1 MNFLTRFLHR
11 HKLLQKSFLGA
22 AVMINLNLFFQDGM
36 VLRSGSDIPVYGTA
50 APSTQLEISLAGKK
64 VSAKADANG
73 KFSAKLPSLPD
84 GGPYDL
90 TVTAPATGEK
100 KTVKNVF
107 IGKKPVIMDTPLMSL
122 RLMSASVG
130 KLTDQIL
137 RDSDRYPGTF
147 DEVWLASPTWHIM
160 RDLKEVEAHA
170 KHLLPLANEFRKRN
184 IKVGLQVMALGH
196 SMRSTPPPNGYPF
209 KEESWSIDKDGNRI
223 YGYLCPSSPEVR
235 QYLHDSAVIYLR
247 ILKLDSLW
255 PDDDMRLGARERMIC
270 FCPRCL
276 KLFNA
281 ANNSSWTRETLVN
294 ELENGK
300 NPLDIRRR
308 WVKFNAE
315 MIEECCAAFRRA
327 VDEAH
332 PSCLMALQRTRSTN
346 RYDNED
352 GLQYYRGLAGKD
364 NKKIAVRAGGGFYH
378 DLFPRDM
385 IRKSFDV
392 GREAARMKAL
402 GFKGAVCN
410 EGENYPHISVQ
421 KSPGTLMTEA
431 AMVIAAGAEFSS
443 IYWHGPDN
451 MESEEN
457 YDFFMR
463 TAAEHRPFIKAVR
476 DTTVKTELAG
486 CAVYMGNEALA
497 LPEWQGKTDETEE
510 RLMENG
516 LPMSLP
522 GAAPE
527 VFALSERSALS
538 LGKEDL
544 AKCFAKPVLMDVK
557 AFEIISKKFPEL
569 EFVKKVKLN
578 EPKMNFHLI
587 SDCAIELFPNGKRAE
602 NVFKVLRRMSNDVI
616 FTSKVQG
623 VDDADAGASAII
635 PTEFGGK
642 IVLVQFL
649 NIWHGWTG
657 YRRECILDAL
667 DKVVPG
673 KMAFR
678 LLTSGYAVCPF
689 ARVTSEGKTA
699 GVFLL
704 NSAAGDTPVLQIALR
719 RPAYK
724 KYRLQ
729 RQMAEPLDLKVIS
742 QSDDEIILEIPSIAP
757 WRAVFIEGV
766 EKDMDKLQTVTYLS
780 KADNSMQPALF
791 LPASGNEPRPLAVCL
806 HTWSYG
812 IDKAYEH
819 FLVRCQKRNWHFIFP
834 YFRGPN
840 NTPEACGS
848 DLVVSDLESAVEFV
862 RKNYRVDEERIY
874 LVGGSGGGHA
884 ALLMAG
890 RKPELWSAVSA
901 WCPVTD
907 IARWC
912 AEINR
917 MKPNPEDKS
926 YDYNIMCACGGDPA
940 EDERAAAEARHRSPL
955 THLPA
960 ASGKGIV
967 DIATGIHDGHPGVPV
982 SHAVRAFNA
991 LAAPEDRISEE
1002 DMAYM
1007 DKNEAVPEHLK
1018 YKEKDDPA
1026 FGHCKVLFRRVSG
1039 KVRLTLFEG
1048 GHSLLPGPA
1057 FGWLERQKRNQTP
1070 VWYSGDHYDAD
1081 GDHQLTK

>member
-1 MNFLTRFLHR
+1 MNFFTRFLQQ
-11 HKLLQKSFLGA
+11 HKFFQKCFLGA
-22 AVMINLNLFFQDGM
+22 AVMIKLNLFFQDGM
-36 VLRSGSDIPVYGTA
+36 VLQPGSGIPVYGTA
-50 APSTQLEISLAGKK
+50 APEAQLEVTLAGEK
-64 VSAKADANG
+64 VSANADAKG
-73 KFSAKLPSLPD
+73 EFMAKLPALPA

-90 TVTAPATGEK
+90 TVSDRTTGEK
-100 KTVKNVF
+100 KIVKNVF
-107 IGKKPVIMDTPLMSL
+107 IGKKPAVMEFPLMSL
-122 RLMSASVG
+122 RLMSANIG
-130 KLTDQIL
+130 ELTNQIL
-137 RDSDRYPGTF
+137 QDFDRYPGTF
-147 DEVWLASPTWHIM
+147 DEVWLATGSWNNM
-160 RDLKEVEAHA
+160 RDLKEVEEHA
-170 KHLLPLANEFRKRN
+170 RHLLPLANELRKRN
-184 IKVGLQVMALGH
+184 IKVGLQIMALGH
-196 SMRSTPPPNGYPF
+196 SAKSKPNPNGYPY
-209 KEESWSIDKDGNRI
+209 KEDSWSIDKDGNRV
-223 YGYLCPSSPEVR
+223 YGYLCPSSQEVR
-235 QYLHDSAVIYLR
+235 QYMYDSAAIYLR

-276 KLFNA
+276 KLFNDKNGTA
-281 ANNSSWTRETLVN
+281 FTRETLVN

-308 WVKFNAE
+308 WVKFNGE
-315 MIEECCAAFRRA
+315 MIEECCAAFRKA
-327 VDEAH
+327 VDDEH

-352 GLQYYRGLAGKD
+352 GLQYYRGLAGK
-364 NKKIAVRAGGGFYH
+364 NNNVIAVRAGGGFYH

-385 IRKSFDV
+385 IRKAFDV
-392 GREAARMKAL
+392 GREAARLKAL

-421 KSPGTLMTEA
+421 KNPGTLMTEA

-451 MESEEN
+451 MESKEN
-457 YDFFMR
+457 YDFFMQ
-463 TAAEHRPFIKAVR
+463 TASLHRPFIKAVR
-476 DTTVKTELAG
+476 DTTVKTDLAG

-527 VFALSERSALS
+527 LFALSELSALS
-538 LGKEDL
+538 LGREDL

-557 AFEIISKKFPEL
+557 AFEIISQKFPDL
-569 EFVKKVKLN
+569 KFVKKVKLKN
-578 EPKMNFHLI
+578 PEMNFHLI
-587 SDCAIELFPNGKRAE
+587 TDCAIELFANGKRAE
-602 NVFKVLRRMSNDVI
+602 NVFKVLSRMSDDVI
-616 FTSKVQG
+616 FTSKVKG

-667 DKVVPG
+667 DEVVPG
-673 KMAFR
+673 KMKVR

-689 ARVTSEGKTA
+689 ARVTPDGKAA

-704 NSAAGDTPVLQIALR
+704 NSAAGDTPALQIALR
-719 RPAYK
+719 NPAYK

-729 RQMAEPLDLKVIS
+729 RQMEKPIDLKVIAR
-742 QSDDEIILEIPSIAP
+742 SDEEIILEIPSIAP

-766 EKDMDKLQTVTYLS
+766 EEEKMNELQTVTYLS

-791 LPASGNEPRPLAVCL
+791 LPAKGSEPRPLAVCL

-848 DLVVSDLESAVEFV
+848 DLVVSDLECAVEFV
-862 RKNYRVDEERIY
+862 RKNYPVDESRIY

-884 ALLMAG
+884 SLLLAS
-890 RKPELWSAVSA
+890 RHPEIWTAVSS
-901 WCPVTD
+901 WCPISDV
-907 IARWC
+907 AKWHSQC
-912 AEINR
+912 AALTTENR
-917 MKPNPEDKS
+917 VYAEH
-926 YDYNIMCACGGDPA
+926 IRQACGGNPDVDKKA
-940 EDERAAAEARHRSPL
+940 FDEAAKRSSITYL
-955 THLPA
+955 KSSA
-960 ASGKGIV
+960 GKTIV
-967 DIATGIHDGHPGVPV
+967 DIGTGIHDGHTGSVPV
-982 SHAVRAFNA
+982 SHTLEAFNE
-991 LAAPEDRISEE
+991 LAAPGDQISAEDI
-1002 DMAYM
+1002 DFMV
-1007 DKNEAVPEHLK
+1007 KNEAVPEHLK
-1018 YKEKDDPA
+1018 YTGEDPA
-1026 FGHCKVLFRRVSG
+1026 YGERKVLFRRESG
-1039 KVRLTLFEG
+1039 MARVTIFEG
-1048 GHSLLPGPA
+1048 GHDILAGPA
-1057 FGWLERQKRNQTP
+1057 FGFFEQQLRGKEP
-1070 VWYSGDHYDAD
+1070 VWNSGDSAD
-1081 GDHQLTK
+1081 FRSGSTLGR

>member
-1 MNFLTRFLHR
+1 
-11 HKLLQKSFLGA
+11 
-22 AVMINLNLFFQDGM
+22 MIKLNLFFQDGM
-36 VLRSGSDIPVYGTA
+36 VLQTGRSSIPVYGTA
-50 APSTQLEISLAGKK
+50 APEAQLEITLAGEK
-64 VSAKADANG
+64 VSTRAAANG
-73 KFSAKLPSLPD
+73 EFMAKLPALPA

-90 TVTAPATGEK
+90 TVSDRTTGEK

-107 IGKKPVIMDTPLMSL
+107 IGKKPAVMEFPLMSL
-122 RLMSASVG
+122 RLMSASIG
-130 KLTDQIL
+130 ELTDQIL
-137 RDSDRYPGTF
+137 QDFDRYPGTF
-147 DEVWLASPTWHIM
+147 DDVWLASPTWNAM
-160 RDLKEVEAHA
+160 RDLKEVEEHA
-170 KHLLPLANEFRKRN
+170 RHLLPLANELRKRN

-196 SMRSTPPPNGYPF
+196 SVKSKPNPNGYPY
-209 KEESWSIDKDGNRI
+209 KEDSWSIDKDGNRV
-223 YGYLCPSSPEVR
+223 YGYLCPSSQEVR
-235 QYLHDSAVIYLR
+235 QYMYDSAAIYLR

-276 KLFNA
+276 KLFNDKNGTA
-281 ANNSSWTRETLVN
+281 FTRETLVN

-308 WVKFNAE
+308 WVKFNGE
-315 MIEECCAAFRRA
+315 MIEECCAAFRKA
-327 VDEAH
+327 VDDTH

-352 GLQYYRGLAGKD
+352 GLQYYRGLAGK
-364 NKKIAVRAGGGFYH
+364 NNNVIAVRAGGGFYH

-451 MESEEN
+451 MESKEN

-463 TAAEHRPFIKAVR
+463 TAALHRPFIKAVR
-476 DTTVKTELAG
+476 DTTVKTDLAG
-486 CAVYMGNEALA
+486 CAVYMGNEALT
-497 LPEWQGKTDETEE
+497 LPEWQGATDETEE

-527 VFALSERSALS
+527 LFALSERSALS
-538 LGKEDL
+538 LGREDL

-557 AFEIISKKFPEL
+557 AFEIISQKFPDL
-569 EFVKKVKLN
+569 KFVKKVKLEN
-578 EPKMNFHLI
+578 PKMNFHLI
-587 SDCAIELFPNGKRAE
+587 TDCAIELFDNGKRAE
-602 NVFKVLRRMSNDVI
+602 NVFKAIFRKSDDVI
-616 FTSKVQG
+616 FTSKIQG
-623 VDDADAGASAII
+623 VDDVNAGASAII

-649 NIWHGWTG
+649 NVWHGWTG

-667 DKVVPG
+667 DEIVPG
-673 KMAFR
+673 KMKVR

-689 ARVTSEGKTA
+689 ARVTPDGKAA

-704 NSAAGDTPVLQIALR
+704 NSAAGDTPALQIALR
-719 RPAYK
+719 NPAYK

-729 RQMAEPLDLKVIS
+729 RQMEEPIDLKVIA
-742 QSDDEIILEIPSIAP
+742 QNDKEIILEIPSIAP

-766 EKDMDKLQTVTYLS
+766 EERMSYKKINKLQTVTYLS

-791 LPASGNEPRPLAVCL
+791 LPAQGNEPRPLAVCL

-812 IDKAYEH
+812 IDTAYEH

-848 DLVVSDLESAVEFV
+848 DLVVSDLECAVEFV
-862 RKNYRVDEERIY
+862 RKNYPVDESRIY

-907 IARWC
+907 VAKWC
-912 AEINR
+912 AEISK

-940 EDERAAAEARHRSPL
+940 IDPEAARQAIHRSPI
-955 THLPA
+955 THLPGA
-960 ASGKGIV
+960 RGKGIV

-982 SHAVRAFNA
+982 SHAVRAFNI
-991 LAAPEDRISEE
+991 LAAPEDRISDE

-1018 YKEKDDPA
+1018 YKGEDDPA

-1039 KVRLTLFEG
+1039 RVRLTLFEG
-1048 GHSLLPGPA
+1048 DHSLLPGPA
-1057 FGWLERQKRNQTP
+1057 FGFLEQQERGKEP
-1070 VWYSGDHYDAD
+1070 VWNSGNYYDD
-1081 GDHQLTK
+1081 DRNHELTK